1 MCVCSNKQE
10 DTIMEHTSTICNMID
25 KPKHLKSA
33 FIHEI
38 EEPAT
43 MKMPIWNAQQM
54 APIKKIE
61 AATKCSNRRYNKPPK
76 AEYTMKTNAR
86 VDLGRMKC
94 QPPSWKMPRPA
105 ETEDPQ

>member
-1 MCVCSNKQE
+1 VFICVCSNKQE

-43 MKMPIWNAQQM
+43 MKMSIWNAQQM
-54 APIKKIE
+54 AKKKTIE
-61 AATKCSNRRYNKPPK
+61 IGAATKCSNRRCHKPPK
-76 AEYTMKTNAR
+76 AGYPMKTNA
-86 VDLGRMKC
+86 K
-94 QPPSWKMPRPA
+94 
-105 ETEDPQ
+105 